1 MVVDASAILAII
13 LKEEDGFAFRE
24 ALSKSRRSVMS
35 PLNYWEVLV
44 PAQTLRGV
52 EGAATVETTL
62 REFDIDVV
70 TIDAQM
76 ARDAAEAFAKF
87 GRRSAGGLNLGDCFA
102 YALAQREGA
111 GLLYKGNDFPKTDV
125 KSVL

>member
-35 PLNYWEVLV
+35 PVNYWEVLV
-44 PAQTLRGV
+44 RAQTLRGV

-62 REFDIDVV
+62 HEFDIDLV

-76 ARDAAEAFAKF
+76 ARDAAQAFAKF

-102 YALAQREGA
+102 YALAQSEDD